1 MIVVWYSPA
10 IPSRSNIYLTGQTI
24 IIIMSDEFPTP
35 LEIKALAEDY
45 GYVERRSEVSYTLFF
60 REDKPEQEGQP
71 ILINIFY
78 TTRGIMTKLPHPKQ
92 GYNEMWRRTAYDSL
106 ESLAMFFEN
115 PRTHSG
121 KGYRQA
127 KNALSGC
134 AQCGMQKKKKD
145 YTPAQWRK
153 GAGKCIC
160 KDCSSGGSN
169 EDSGANGEGQV
180 PTLTLEAL
188 EQHNRLTIKNENKTL
203 ERRQFNCPV
212 CPKEG
217 RGKQCFFKRVP
228 QMKPICK
235 CPKCKKIKQDDC
247 ERLYPIPKGEEKGY
261 GHYRCTGCK
270 STWGSSRSIANVG
283 QECHSCNLAGKPNVF
298 IKPFRVEVYKSGH
311 KGGIAGGGARPAGR
325 RMRRVPKEPIS
336 EDSTTDGAYS
346 SFDAQRFQSKG
357 GGSNSLDRTSASSSF
372 DWQVVNEEQ
381 AGEETAP
388 PNSRLAQYK
397 PSHKCEGC
405 ATGIC
410 RSRKL
415 PVSGVH
421 DLHDGDTASTSGS
434 IMTNSV
440 VDKSEFP
447 DRDIDFDD
455 WEDDDDGSDIY
466 VTVGSNGKILR
477 G

>member
-1 MIVVWYSPA
+1 MP
-10 IPSRSNIYLTGQTI
+10 
-24 IIIMSDEFPTP
+24 DEFPTP

-45 GYVERRSEVSYTLFF
+45 GYVERRAEISYTLFF
-60 REDKPEQEGQP
+60 REDKAAKDGQP
-71 ILINIFY
+71 ILINVFY
-78 TTRGIMTKLPHPKQ
+78 TTRGIMTKLPHPTQ

-106 ESLAMFFEN
+106 ESLALLFEN
-115 PRTHSG
+115 PRTHTG

-127 KNALSGC
+127 KNAVSGC
-134 AQCGMQKKKKD
+134 AKCGMQKKKKD
-145 YTPAQWRK
+145 YTPAQWKR

-160 KDCSSGGSN
+160 TDCSNNGV
-169 EDSGANGEGQV
+169 SGANGGEEEV
-180 PTLTLEAL
+180 PRLTTDAL
-188 EQHNRLTIKNENKTL
+188 EQHNRRTEGVKIKAENKTL

-212 CPKEG
+212 CPREG
-217 RGKQCFFKRVP
+217 RGKHVFFKRVP

-235 CPKCKKIKQDDC
+235 CPKCKKIKQDEC
-247 ERLYPIPKGEEKGY
+247 ERLYPIPSGEEKGY
-261 GHYRCTGCK
+261 GLFRCKECK
-270 STWGSSRSIANVG
+270 STWGSSRAIANVG
-283 QECHSCNLAGKPNVF
+283 QECHTCSIAGKPNVLS
-298 IKPFRVEVYKSGH
+298 KPFRLEVPKSNH
-311 KGGIAGGGARPAGR
+311 KGGITGGGARPAGR
-325 RMRRVPKEPIS
+325 RMKRVPKEPIK
-336 EDSTTDGAYS
+336 EDSVADGAYS
-346 SFDAQRFQSKG
+346 ASDAQRFQAKG
-357 GGSNSLDRTSASSSF
+357 GGSNSRTSATSTSF
-372 DWQVVNEEQ
+372 DWQVVEEEMS
-381 AGEETAP
+381 GKETAP

-405 ATGIC
+405 KTGIC

-415 PVSGVH
+415 PISGIH

-455 WEDDDDGSDIY
+455 WDDDDDGTDVY

>member
-1 MIVVWYSPA
+1 MP
-10 IPSRSNIYLTGQTI
+10 
-24 IIIMSDEFPTP
+24 DEFPTP

-60 REDKPEQEGQP
+60 REEKPEKDGQP

-92 GYNEMWRRTAYDSL
+92 GYNEMWRKTAYDSL
-106 ESLAMFFEN
+106 ESLAMLFDD
-115 PRTHSG
+115 PRTHTG
-121 KGYRQA
+121 KGYRQS

-134 AQCGMQKKKKD
+134 VKCGVQKKKKD
-145 YTPAQWRK
+145 FSLAQWKK
-153 GAGKCIC
+153 GAAKCIC
-160 KDCSSGGSN
+160 KDCSSGG
-169 EDSGANGEGQV
+169 GNGDTEGQGLR
-180 PTLTLEAL
+180 LTAEAL
-188 EQHNRLTIKNENKTL
+188 EQHNSVTIKNENKTL

-212 CPKEG
+212 CPREG
-217 RGKQCFFKRVP
+217 RGKHVFFKKVP

-235 CPKCKKIKQDDC
+235 CPKCKKIKQSDV

-261 GHYRCTGCK
+261 GHYRCLGCK
-270 STWGSSRSIANVG
+270 STWGSSRAIANVG
-283 QECHSCNLAGKPNVF
+283 QECHSCNIAGKPNVF

-311 KGGIAGGGARPAGR
+311 NGGIAGGGVRPAGR
-325 RMRRVPKEPIS
+325 RMKRVPKEPIN
-336 EDSTTDGAYS
+336 EDSATDGAYS
-346 SFDAQRFQSKG
+346 SSDALRFQAKG
-357 GGSNSLDRTSASSSF
+357 GGSNSLDRKTATSSF
-372 DWQVVNEEQ
+372 DWQPVNGDEEK
-381 AGEETAP
+381 AGKETAP
-388 PNSRLAQYK
+388 LNSRLAQYK
-397 PSHKCEGC
+397 PQHKCEGC

-415 PVSGVH
+415 PVSGIH

-455 WEDDDDGSDIY
+455 WDDNDDGSDGY

>member
-1 MIVVWYSPA
+1 MP
-10 IPSRSNIYLTGQTI
+10 
-24 IIIMSDEFPTP
+24 DEFPTP

-60 REDKPEQEGQP
+60 REDKPEQNGQP
-71 ILINIFY
+71 ILINVFY
-78 TTRGIMTKLPHPKQ
+78 TTRGIMTKLPHPTR
-92 GYNEMWRRTAYDSL
+92 GYNELWRRTAYDSL
-106 ESLAMFFEN
+106 ESLAMLFDD
-115 PRTHSG
+115 PRTHTG

-134 AQCGMQKKKKD
+134 CKCGMQKKKKD
-145 YTPAQWRK
+145 YSPAQWKK
-153 GAGKCIC
+153 GAGKSIC
-160 KDCSSGGSN
+160 KDCNSGESESRG
-169 EDSGANGEGQV
+169 GNGEV
-180 PTLTLEAL
+180 PEVPSLTKEAL
-188 EQHNRLTIKNENKTL
+188 EQHNRLTVKNENKTL

-217 RGKQCFFKRVP
+217 RGKHVFFKRVP
-228 QMKPICK
+228 EMKPICK

-270 STWGSSRSIANVG
+270 STWGSSRAIANVG
-283 QECHSCNLAGKPNVF
+283 QECHVCSLAGKPNVF
-298 IKPFRVEVYKSGH
+298 TKPFRVEVYKSGH
-311 KGGIAGGGARPAGR
+311 KGGITGGGARPAGR
-325 RMRRVPKEPIS
+325 RMKRVPKEPIN
-336 EDSTTDGAYS
+336 EDSATDGAYS
-346 SFDAQRFQSKG
+346 SADAQRFQAKG
-357 GGSNSLDRTSASSSF
+357 GGSNTSSF
-372 DWQVVNEEQ
+372 DWQLVNEETSV
-381 AGEETAP
+381 EETAP
-388 PNSRLAQYK
+388 LNSRLAQYK
-397 PSHKCEGC
+397 PSHQCEGC
-405 ATGIC
+405 ATGVC

-415 PVSGVH
+415 PISGVH

-455 WEDDDDGSDIY
+455 WDDVDDDGSDVY
-466 VTVGSNGKILR
+466 VTVGKNGKILR